1 MEKIFAALT
10 TIPILTLLTL
20 YSYIL
25 RARLLL
31 GYWPVPEHPPYPV
44 GSRLHEYAIIF
55 GAGAFMPA
63 ALLCAVILLLWLL
76 LRDRKTLFSPFVARW
91 IVIFFIVWIGSLLL
105 LRYDPGNFLFWVW
118 D

>member
-1 MEKIFAALT
+1 MKRIFVALT
-10 TIPILTLLTL
+10 AIPILTLLAL

-31 GYWPVPEHPPYPV
+31 GYWPAPEHPPYPV
-44 GSRLHEYAIIF
+44 GSRLHEYAVIF
-55 GAGAFMPA
+55 AAGAFMPA

-76 LRDRKTLFSPFVARW
+76 LRDRKTLISPSVARW
-91 IVIFFIVWIGSLLL
+91 IVIFFIVWIGSLFL
-105 LRYDPGNFLFWVW
+105 LRHDPGNFLFWIW